1 MVGADVMTRQD
12 ALGQIAALAQAH
24 NLTLDDIR
32 KAIEPGGDSEGS
44 SRLVRVLAYLGGTFV
59 FCGIAAFVAIQ
70 WDSLNSAARVVIT
83 LGPGLAAFFLAMV
96 ALKDERFANAAT
108 PLFLCAAALEPVGM
122 MVAFAEFGGGGDE
135 RVAVMITSLT
145 VCIQFGA
152 VFSVFRRT
160 SLAFLATIFA
170 CFFWGTALDKA
181 GVDGDVIAL
190 TLGGALMLLGVQV
203 HRGVHNAI
211 SPVILGFGSW
221 MFLFG
226 WFEILESSPLEI
238 LFLAT
243 ACGFVYLGVW
253 LRSRTLNFT
262 STLAVLV
269 YVGYFTGEHFA
280 ESIGWPLA
288 LIAFGL
294 ALIGISAV
302 ALRIDRKYLRS

>member
-1 MVGADVMTRQD
+1 MSRQE
-12 ALGQIAALAQAH
+12 ALEQVASLARTH
-24 NLTLDDIR
+24 GLTLDDIR
-32 KAIEPGGDSEGS
+32 RALEPTTESESS
-44 SRLVRVLAYLGGTFV
+44 SRLVKVLAYLGGAFV

-70 WDSLNSAARVVIT
+70 WDALNSAARVIIT
-83 LGPGLAAFFLAMV
+83 LGPGLAAFVLAVV
-96 ALKDERFANAAT
+96 ALKDERFLNAAT
-108 PLFLCAAALEPVGM
+108 PLFLTAGALEPVGM
-122 MVAFAEFGGGGDE
+122 LVAFAEFGGGGDE
-135 RVAVMITSLT
+135 RIAVMITALT
-145 VCIQFGA
+145 LCIQFGA
-152 VFSVFRRT
+152 TFARFRRT
-160 SLAFLATIFA
+160 SLALLATFFG

-181 GVDGDVIAL
+181 GLDGDLIVFTIGA
-190 TLGGALMLLGVQV
+190 ALMLLGVQI
-203 HRGVHNAI
+203 HRSVHNVI

-226 WFEILESSPLEI
+226 WFEMLESSPLEI

-243 ACGFVYLGVW
+243 ACAFVYLGVW

-269 YVGYFTGEHFA
+269 YVGYFTSEHFA

-302 ALRIDRKYLRS
+302 ALRIDRKYLR